1 MCILSYY
8 MHLISYLKSFL
19 KVSLWHFVTFI
30 LVDTPYIYSCGYLV
44 SLNPGQVAT
53 LTPQA
58 FYYHCSVPRIISPRE
73 EYISLGSFCLQTQVK
88 MIETLQ
94 FPLFTTSF

>member
-19 KVSLWHFVTFI
+19 NEVSLWDFVTFI

-44 SLNPGQVAT
+44 SLNPRQVAT
-53 LTPQA
+53 LTLQA
-58 FYYHCSVPRIISPRE
+58 FYYRCSVPRIISPRE
-73 EYISLGSFCLQTQVK
+73 E
-88 MIETLQ
+88 
-94 FPLFTTSF
+94 